1 MERAKQII
9 RKITRV
15 KTIPEDLH
23 ETSLRRCLNT
33 FDMTLLGIGHMI
45 GAGIYVLTG
54 TVVKKKA
61 GPSAVLSYLFAGIA
75 ALLSALCY
83 AEFGAR
89 VPKAGS
95 AYSYTYVTIGEIWG
109 FVIGWN
115 IILEHM
121 IGAASVARAWSGA
134 VDSIF
139 NGAIRNGTLT
149 HIGHLSHD
157 NQWISEYPDLL
168 ATAITII
175 VFVIVA
181 TGAKSSIHFNSAFTI
196 LNGVVIIFIVVA
208 GFSHADG
215 DYWRDNQYGGFF
227 PFGFEGTLAGAASCF
242 FAYIGFEGIA
252 VSSEEA
258 RNPEKSVPIATLI
271 SLAVVTVLYMA
282 VTSALTLMI
291 PYFEVNMAAA
301 FPDAFAAVG
310 LQWAKYLVAIGTLLG
325 MTSSLLGSAYSLP
338 RSVYAMAEDGLLFRF
353 LATVHPRTQT
363 PVYSILIFGCLSAIM
378 ALFFEIDTLVEFM
391 SIGTLTAYTIVAA
404 SIIIIRYL
412 PVDKCQFQLKPEEA
426 PATTEATSEENTE
439 KSSIVRKSKSHD
451 DFGKLRQSF
460 REIPVLRRF
469 DPGNGVVWAVV
480 VLGLLLAG
488 LSALMIYGY
497 GELKEGAWWAV
508 VVLVLLFILI
518 VFFYMIIVAHEQN
531 DAFVTFQIPLV
542 PLLPVVSMLLNL
554 MLMMSLTYIT
564 WIRLAIWMAVGFLM
578 YFSYGVHFSR
588 ENRTPEGYGPMVEY
602 HGDAALP
609 DTNLATAMASDVKE
623 QQPPR
628 RDEGFF

>member
-1 MERAKQII
+1 MEWSKRMV

-15 KTIPEDLH
+15 KTIPEDMH

-54 TVVKKKA
+54 TVVRKKA

-139 NGAIRNGTLT
+139 NGAIRNGTLA
-149 HIGHLSHD
+149 HIGSLSH
-157 NQWISEYPDLL
+157 NNEWISEYPDLL
-168 ATAITII
+168 ATAITIT
-175 VFVIVA
+175 VFAIVA
-181 TGAKSSIHFNSAFTI
+181 SGAKSSIHFNSAFTI
-196 LNGVVIIFIVVA
+196 LNGVVIIFILCA
-208 GFSHADG
+208 GFSHSNKS
-215 DYWRDNQYGGFF
+215 YWSDSQYGGFL
-227 PFGFEGTLAGAASCF
+227 PYGFEGTLAGAASCF

-258 RNPEKSVPIATLI
+258 QQPEKSVPIATLI
-271 SLAVVTVLYMA
+271 SLVVVTVLYMCA
-282 VTSALTLMI
+282 TSALTLMI
-291 PYFEVNMAAA
+291 PYYEVNLAAA

-310 LQWAKYLVAIGTLLG
+310 LQWAKYVVAIGTLLG
-325 MTSSLLGSAYSLP
+325 MTSSLLGAAFSLP
-338 RSVYAMAEDGLLFRF
+338 RSVYAMAEDGLLFQF
-353 LATVHPRTQT
+353 LAKVHPKTQT
-363 PVYSILIFGCLSAIM
+363 PVYSILIFGFLSAIM
-378 ALFFEIDTLVEFM
+378 AFLFEIDTLVEFM

-412 PVDKCQFQLKPEEA
+412 PVDKCQFQLKPEEG
-426 PATTEATSEENTE
+426 PATETTEESSE
-439 KSSIVRKSKSHD
+439 KSAIVRRSKSHD

-469 DPGNGVVWAVV
+469 DPGNGVMWAVV

-488 LSALMIYGY
+488 FSAMMIYGY
-497 GELKEGAWWAV
+497 HHLKEGAWWAV
-508 VVLVLLFILI
+508 VVVVLLFILI
-518 VFFYMIIVAHEQN
+518 VFFYMIIIAHEQN

-542 PLLPVVSMLLNL
+542 PLLPVLSMLLNL
-554 MLMMSLTYIT
+554 MLMMSLTYVT
-564 WIRLAIWMAVGFLM
+564 WIRLGIWMAVGFLM
-578 YFSYGVHFSR
+578 YFAYGIHFSR

-602 HGDAALP
+602 RGDAVLP
-609 DTNLATAMASDVKE
+609 ESNLATTMASDVKE
-623 QQPPR
+623 QQPVR
-628 RDEGFF
+628 KEEGYN